1 MKKRNRSLDTFLKQ
15 QFNLD
20 EDYIHLSLC
29 LIASH
34 PNCVQDMIDY
44 YQYQLNRNPALFYRN
59 KDLLNEK
66 VLQAAADYL
75 LSHPDN
81 IALTNNTTEGLALV
95 YMGFKLD
102 AGDEIL
108 TSIHDHYAS
117 DKILFFK
124 AKHSGAI
131 VKKIELYRNP
141 AEVTEQEI
149 IKNLKKNINA
159 KTRLLALTWVH
170 SCTGVKLPMKK
181 IQNLIATI
189 NTFRIKHE
197 RIILSIDAVHGLG
210 VEDFNNVTD
219 IGCDF
224 LISGCHKWLHGPRGT
239 GLVWGTEEAWMRLI
253 PISASFDL
261 PAFLPWRKKEYENT
275 FCPPARSCNPGGFP
289 NFEYRWALT
298 EAFNFNNSI
307 GKTIINQKILLLADI
322 CKEGL
327 KKIQGIRLYTPLE
340 KKISSGLVCFDV
352 IGCNPTTI
360 VDAML
365 EKKIMIGQTPY
376 RNSCLRIAPS
386 IINKKEDIY
395 RTLEALINIVEIL
408 TTGMKDEKH
417 IMYNGYIK

>member
-1 MKKRNRSLDTFLKQ
+1 MDTLWFKQ

-34 PNCVQDMIDY
+34 PNCVQHRIDH
-44 YQYQLNRNPALFYRN
+44 YQYQLNRNPALFYRS
-59 KDLLNEK
+59 KDSLNEK

-75 LSHPDN
+75 VSHPDN

-95 YMGFKLD
+95 YMGFKLNP
-102 AGDEIL
+102 GDEIL

-124 AKHSGAI
+124 AKHSSAI
-131 VKKIELYRNP
+131 VKKIELYKNP

-149 IKNLKKNINA
+149 IENIKKNITI

-170 SCTGVKLPMKK
+170 SCTGVKLPIIK
-181 IQNLIATI
+181 IRKLIAII
-189 NTFRIKHE
+189 NRLRLKSE

-210 VEDFNNVTD
+210 VEDFNHVTD

-224 LISGCHKWLHGPRGT
+224 LISGCHKWLYGPRGT

-261 PAFLPWRKKEYENT
+261 PAFLPWRKKEYENII
-275 FCPPARSCNPGGFP
+275 CPPARSCNPGGFP
-289 NFEYRWALT
+289 SFEYRWALA
-298 EAFNFNNSI
+298 EAFHFNNSI
-307 GKTIINQKILLLADI
+307 GKKVINQKILTLATL
-322 CKEGL
+322 CKQGL
-327 KKIQGIRLYTPLE
+327 KEIQGIQLHTPLGN
-340 KKISSGLVCFDV
+340 KFASGLVCFEV
-352 IGCNPTTI
+352 MGCDPAKI

-365 EKKIMIGQTPY
+365 EKKIMLGQTPY

-386 IINKKEDIY
+386 IINQKEDIDTALEVLKNVMETLT
-395 RTLEALINIVEIL
+395 RTKHE
-408 TTGMKDEKH
+408 KKH